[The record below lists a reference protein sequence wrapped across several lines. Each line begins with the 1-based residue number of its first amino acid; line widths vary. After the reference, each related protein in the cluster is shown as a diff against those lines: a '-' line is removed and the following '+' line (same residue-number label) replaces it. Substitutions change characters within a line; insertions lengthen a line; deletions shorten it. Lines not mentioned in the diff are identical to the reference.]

1 MLQRFMSGFS
11 VEFFLTHSTE
21 KFRRG
26 TFLCFTKFLV
36 SNKIMDRR
44 GEGGMEHHKL
54 LSKYFC
60 LTVPKHFVEEPFC
73 AVFQKISA
81 SEKVIR

>member
-1 MLQRFMSGFS
+1 MLQMFMSPFS

-26 TFLCFTKFLV
+26 AFLCFTKILV
-36 SNKIMDRR
+36 SKKIMDRR
-44 GEGGMEHHKL
+44 GEAGREQHSF

-60 LTVPKHFVEEPFC
+60 LTVPKHFVAEPFY
-73 AVFQKISA
+73 AVFQKISG
-81 SEKVIR
+81 SEKFIR